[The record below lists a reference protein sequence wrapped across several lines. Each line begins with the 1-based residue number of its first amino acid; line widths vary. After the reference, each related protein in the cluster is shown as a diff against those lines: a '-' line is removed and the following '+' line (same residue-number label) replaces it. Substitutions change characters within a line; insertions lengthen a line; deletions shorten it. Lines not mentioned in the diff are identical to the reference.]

1 LASRFLTVQPDV
13 DHENRPGRF
22 AALERWYSRNVNR
35 VLDHRGKVFAGAAVL
50 LVIALLGI
58 PLIPFELAPQ
68 TDGDQIQVQ
77 MRMDDGTN
85 IAVIYEYAQLLDA
98 AVKEAVSP
106 SDVVFMTK
114 DIRNN
119 RAAVELTLKQ
129 PGERSVTGFELADRI
144 RAHVANTIPGADI
157 QVSAQ
162 SGLFIL
168 RRLFQRGGSANG
180 GASLQIE
187 LRGYDLDTAEQLG
200 QDASRRI
207 ETLPGVQDVDATNRE
222 RRPQQNVTFDR
233 ERMSQLG
240 VSVRDVAAAMQTSIG
255 GRRAGVYRIGG
266 EEI

>member
-1 LASRFLTVQPDV
+1 GMIVDNSIVVLENIVRQRQRGADRRTSALVGARQVTGAIIASTLTTCVIFLPVMFMRTTTSMLFLELAVVVVYALICSLFIAMTLVPMLASRFLTVQPDV

-144 RAHVANTIPGADI
+144 
-157 QVSAQ
+157 
-162 SGLFIL
+162 
-168 RRLFQRGGSANG
+168 
-180 GASLQIE
+180 
-187 LRGYDLDTAEQLG
+187 
-200 QDASRRI
+200 
-207 ETLPGVQDVDATNRE
+207 
-222 RRPQQNVTFDR
+222 
-233 ERMSQLG
+233 
-240 VSVRDVAAAMQTSIG
+240 
-255 GRRAGVYRIGG
+255 
-266 EEI
+266 